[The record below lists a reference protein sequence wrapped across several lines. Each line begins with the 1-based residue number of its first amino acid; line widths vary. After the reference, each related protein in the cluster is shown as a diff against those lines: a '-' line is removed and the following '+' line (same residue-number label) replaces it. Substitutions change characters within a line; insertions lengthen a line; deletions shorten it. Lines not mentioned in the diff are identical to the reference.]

1 MVVLCAVSANEKK
14 CLWYFRRLARCKEKW
29 LKEVVRIP
37 FPNSIPS
44 YDTIRRVL
52 GMLPPK
58 QFQLAF
64 IKFMEYTLNIPE
76 NSYVSLDG
84 KTLRGR
90 GLKRKWNRAFAFI
103 AHLIVMNAV
112 L

>member
-1 MVVLCAVSANEKK
+1 M
-14 CLWYFRRLARCKEKW
+14 
-29 LKEVVRIP
+29 
-37 FPNSIPS
+37 
-44 YDTIRRVL
+44 
-52 GMLPPK
+52 
-58 QFQLAF
+58 
-64 IKFMEYTLNIPE
+64 FMEYTLNIPE
-76 NSYVSLDG
+76 DSYVSLDG